1 MTEPQDHRSAR
12 SARRGRLR
20 ASHADRE
27 QVIDTLKDAFVQE
40 RLTKDEFDE
49 RAGYALAARTH
60 ADLAALIA
68 DLPAEPP
75 AIRPPRQPVAARPK
89 RPKKPQ
95 NTVVRNGTRL
105 IAAATVPAAGVWAA
119 ALLTPAENPALIML
133 FWIVSYLWLGTVILT
148 GSVMLES
155 RRQQRTGG
163 QLPPAP
169 GGRGQV
175 AERAIHADPPGP
187 VRPGDHAQRH
197 AAEASRRPA
206 PRRSLLPEPR
216 LNPS

>member
-1 MTEPQDHRSAR
+1 MPEPQHHRAAR
-12 SARRGRLR
+12 PARGGRLR

-27 QVIDTLKDAFVQE
+27 QVIDTLKDAFVQD

-68 DLPAEPP
+68 DLPVEPP
-75 AIRPPRQPVAARPK
+75 TIRPPRKPAAARPK
-89 RPKKPQ
+89 KPE
-95 NTVVRNGTRL
+95 NTTVRNGARL
-105 IAAATVPAAGVWAA
+105 IAAATVPAVGVWAA
-119 ALLTPAENPALIML
+119 ALLTPTENQALILL
-133 FWIVSYLWLGTVILT
+133 FWIVSYVWLGIVILT
-148 GSVMLES
+148 GSVMIES
-155 RRQQRTGG
+155 RRQKRTGG

-169 GGRGQV
+169 GGRGQAPDRV
-175 AERAIHADPPGP
+175 IDADPP
-187 VRPGDHAQRH
+187 RPGDHGRRQI
-197 AAEASRRPA
+197 AETSRIPV